1 MEQDKIEAIEEA
13 LSEIYEANSPRD
25 SLLVQ
30 QAIESGD
37 RAEVLAA
44 ITEVNQS
51 EQAFMEQTA
60 ALNASP
66 EEIQG
71 LVERFQDEAD
81 AARSALEQQL
91 QQAMAEET
99 GKNVWPAKGGMAYN
113 GPVVDRDAVYQY
125 QQVAPNTLIAHP
137 AGKAVEAPDKGFSWM
152 RGMGQDQEQGQEI
165 GYSR

>member
-1 MEQDKIEAIEEA
+1 
-13 LSEIYEANSPRD
+13 
-25 SLLVQ
+25 
-30 QAIESGD
+30 
-37 RAEVLAA
+37 
-44 ITEVNQS
+44 
-51 EQAFMEQTA
+51 MEQTV

-99 GKNVWPAKGGMAYN
+99 GKAVWPAKDGMAYN

-137 AGKAVEAPDKGFSWM
+137 ADKAVEAPDKGFAWM
-152 RGMGQDQEQGQEI
+152 RGMGQDQEHDQALEH
-165 GYSR
+165 GYGR